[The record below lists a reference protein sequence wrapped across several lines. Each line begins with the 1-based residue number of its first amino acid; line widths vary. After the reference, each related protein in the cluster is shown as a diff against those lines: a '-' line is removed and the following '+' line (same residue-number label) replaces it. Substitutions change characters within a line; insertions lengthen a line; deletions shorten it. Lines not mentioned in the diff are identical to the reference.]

1 MFEFKVTMAIHLNS
15 DNHQKE
21 ILRLL
26 YVRYFNLLVLNAIKY
41 VPDQGEAKEIVQDV
55 FVRVCHDLGHLP
67 ANTDYKSYLYR
78 SVRNSCLN
86 YLKHKKV
93 IEKYREKHS
102 EVSEIENVS
111 EFEKNELNKA
121 VEQAISL
128 LPENWR
134 EVFLLSRF
142 EELKYHEIAG
152 KLNISEKTV
161 EKYISKSLKF
171 LKIRLKDF
179 LPILA
184 VIYYL

>member
-1 MFEFKVTMAIHLNS
+1 MAIHLNS
-15 DNHQKE
+15 DNHRKE
-21 ILRLL
+21 ILKLL
-26 YVRYFNLLVLNAIKY
+26 YVRYFHLLVLNAIKF
-41 VPDQGEAKEIVQDV
+41 VSDHDEAIEIVQDV
-55 FVRVCHDLGHLP
+55 FVRVCHDLEHLP

-93 IEKYREKHS
+93 IENYRDKHS
-102 EVSEIENVS
+102 EDIETENVS
-111 EFEKNELNKA
+111 ELEKNELNKA
-121 VEQAISL
+121 VEQAINL

-142 EELKYHEIAG
+142 EELKYYEIAG

-171 LKIRLKDF
+171 LKIRLRDF

-184 VIYYL
+184 VIFYL